1 MSEPIMALA
10 LASVLPDANSQSTM
24 KALRTKT
31 TPRTACQRC
40 TTECSWSWPQPQ
52 LSSCSCW
59 LKRDMTCIKLKNSFA
74 ENGKMVQPVVQ
85 LDENPAEAKAPKRNG
100 NQTQE

>member
-10 LASVLPDANSQSTM
+10 LASVLPDANSQSTT

-59 LKRDMTCIKLKNSFA
+59 LKRDVTCIKLKNSFA
-74 ENGKMVQPVVQ
+74 ENGEMVQPSSKR
-85 LDENPAEAKAPKRNG
+85 DKNPTKAITPYRNR
-100 NQTQE
+100 NDIK